1 VKSFDLRDRVRF
13 ERRQDLADGFGNFE
27 GDWRSLG
34 EARASLNPTR
44 GGETVIAGRLQGKAS
59 WDLWVQSS
67 VLTRSIGPDD
77 RVVDVRDPDRVFNIR
92 WTGDL
97 DGDRRWVLMQLE
109 EGVAE

>member
-1 VKSFDLRDRVRF
+1 MRSFDLRDKVRF
-13 ERRQDLADGFGNFE
+13 ERRAEVADGFGNFE

-67 VLTRSIGPDD
+67 ALTRSVSPGD
-77 RVVDVRDPDRVFNIR
+77 RVVDVRDPRRVFNIR
-92 WTGDL
+92 WSGDL
-97 DGDRRWVLMQLE
+97 DGDRRWLLVQLE
-109 EGVAE
+109 QGVAE

>member
-1 VKSFDLRDRVRF
+1 VRSFDLRDKVRF
-13 ERRQDLADGFGNFE
+13 ERRAEVADGFGNFE

-67 VLTRSIGPDD
+67 ALTRSLTPGD
-77 RVVDVRDPDRVFNIR
+77 RVVDVRDPRRVFNIR
-92 WTGDL
+92 WSGDL
-97 DGDRRWVLMQLE
+97 DGDRRWLLVQLE
-109 EGVAE
+109 QGVAE

>member
-1 VKSFDLRDRVRF
+1 MRSFDLRDKVRF
-13 ERRQDLADGFGNFE
+13 ERRAEVADGFGNFE

-67 VLTRSIGPDD
+67 ALTRSLTPGD
-77 RVVDVRDPDRVFNIR
+77 RVVDVRDPRRVFNIR
-92 WTGDL
+92 WSGDL
-97 DGDRRWVLMQLE
+97 DGDRRWVLVQLE
-109 EGVAE
+109 QGVAE